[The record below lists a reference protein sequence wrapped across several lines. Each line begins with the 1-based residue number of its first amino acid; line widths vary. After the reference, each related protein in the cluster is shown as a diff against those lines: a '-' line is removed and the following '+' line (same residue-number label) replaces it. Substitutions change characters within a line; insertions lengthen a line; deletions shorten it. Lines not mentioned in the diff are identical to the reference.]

1 VTAAERWR
9 AQLESWSI
17 PDAILEAAPES
28 PYGFPAELFRQRA
41 AGAPDREPT
50 PTARRALHA
59 LPEGGV
65 VLDVGVGGGAT
76 SLPLAGRASTIVG
89 VDEQSDML
97 REFETA
103 ARSAGVRAET
113 VLGRWPDVET
123 RTTGAD
129 VVVCG
134 HVVYNVADLT
144 PFVRALDGH
153 AALRV
158 VLELTDVHPL
168 AWMADLWERF
178 HGLER
183 PSGPSVADVEAV
195 LRETGVEPRRE
206 DRTARDDERA
216 GRFDRRDAAVAL
228 VRRRLCLPA
237 DRDDE
242 IAEAMGDRLRAHD
255 GRWSSGPSE
264 RTVVTLWWDVRR

>member
-1 VTAAERWR
+1 MTAAERWR
-9 AQLESWSI
+9 AQLESWAI
-17 PDAILEAAPES
+17 PDAILETAPQS
-28 PYGFPAELFRQRA
+28 PYGFPTELFRQRA
-41 AGAPDREPT
+41 ASVSDREPT
-50 PTARRALHA
+50 PTTRRALDA
-59 LPEGGV
+59 LPGGGV

-103 ARSAGVRAET
+103 ARSAGVGAET
-113 VLGRWPDVET
+113 VLGRWPEVEA

-168 AWMADLWERF
+168 AWMADLWKRF

-183 PSGPSVADVEAV
+183 PSGPSVADVDAV
-195 LRETGVEPRRE
+195 LRETGLEPRRG

-216 GRFDRRDAAVAL
+216 GGFDRRDAAVAL
-228 VRRRLCLPA
+228 IRRRLCLPA

-255 GRWSSGPSE
+255 GLWSSGPSE
-264 RTVVTLWWDVRR
+264 RTLVTLWWDVRR

>member
-1 VTAAERWR
+1 M
-9 AQLESWSI
+9 
-17 PDAILEAAPES
+17 
-28 PYGFPAELFRQRA
+28 
-41 AGAPDREPT
+41 
-50 PTARRALHA
+50 
-59 LPEGGV
+59 

-103 ARSAGVRAET
+103 ARSAGVGAET
-113 VLGRWPDVET
+113 VLGRWPEVEA

-144 PFVRALDGH
+144 PFGRALDGH

-168 AWMADLWERF
+168 AWMADLWKRF

-183 PSGPSVADVEAV
+183 PSGPSVADVDALLQRGILV
-195 LRETGVEPRRE
+195 KNLHGWHPLLVNCLRITVGTVEE
-206 DRTARDDERA
+206 NDLLL
-216 GRFDRRDAAVAL
+216 AAMSAL
-228 VRRRLCLPA
+228 NR
-237 DRDDE
+237 
-242 IAEAMGDRLRAHD
+242 
-255 GRWSSGPSE
+255 
-264 RTVVTLWWDVRR
+264 